1 MRSRPISI
9 SIIGWFLLVSGV
21 LTLPGAFSRSDDPR
35 VEELMARRPVPIAVQ
50 QGMLFAGAVANLVS
64 GYFLLRGQ
72 NWARHLYVA
81 WTIVQFGYAWL
92 AAPFRLVIVPGLLF
106 FLLVVFFLFR
116 PRANAF
122 FAGSG
127 LVDVVASEITPR
139 RVVGIG
145 SYVLAGVFLATTCFA
160 AFLDTA
166 WAEKSGAMVVMLLP
180 VVAGLAIGRLASGA
194 GRWLRDVGVVFLS
207 TAAVSVFMVLSL
219 AMLVMDP
226 EFQKLMPPMHLDDYT
241 SGIGWIAGLGAIGA
255 LALFVGR
262 ERR

>member
-21 LTLPGAFSRSDDPR
+21 LTLPGAFARSDDPR

-92 AAPFRLVIVPGLLF
+92 AAPFRLVIVPGVLF
-106 FLLVVFFLFR
+106 FLLVAFFLFR

-122 FAGSG
+122 FAGSE
-127 LVDVVASEITPR
+127 LVDVVAGEITPR

-145 SYVLAGVFLATTCFA
+145 SYVLAGVFLVTTCFA
-160 AFLDTA
+160 AFLETP
-166 WAEKSGAMVVMLLP
+166 WAEKSLAMFVLLTF
-180 VVAGLAIGRLASGA
+180 VAGCLAIGRLASGA
-194 GRWLRDVGVVFLS
+194 GRWLRDLGVVFVA
-207 TAAVSVFMVLSL
+207 TAAVSAFMVLSL

-226 EFQKLMPPMHLDDYT
+226 EFRALMPPMQLDDYR
-241 SGIGWIAGLGAIGA
+241 SGIGWIALLGAIGGVA
-255 LALFVGR
+255 MYVGR